1 MTSGEN
7 AIVTTVLRPREQLGG
22 GSLDN
27 QQFTVKDVQDF
38 MHKEGKPYD
47 KRFLA
52 SMLCCLSREGVIK
65 LEGHQLPQLGQLRD
79 PRSVQYPR
87 LG

>member
-1 MTSGEN
+1 MRTPLSQ
-7 AIVTTVLRPREQLGG
+7 PFSG

-52 SMLCCLSREGVIK
+52 SMLCCLSRKE
-65 LEGHQLPQLGQLRD
+65 
-79 PRSVQYPR
+79 
-87 LG
+87 